1 MHIPDGFIPPQLC
14 IVGYGLSGLVTWH
27 CLRQVQKHPDPAAQM
42 PKASLL
48 AAAFFVATSIQIPLP
63 PMSLH
68 LVLSGLLG
76 AVLGYYAFLSIL
88 IGLFFQALFLGHGG
102 LSTLGINSLII
113 GIPALIGYGIFH
125 LRHWLPRSLTPAVRY
140 GIGGFLAGSIGMI
153 LAVTIFI
160 SLLIFAIPVGFD
172 AATERTALL
181 TLGIAHGP
189 LIIVEG
195 IFTALL
201 VTFLQRTKPELLTG
215 LMAESPPEQGNHPG
229 RMTSKHHSASHH
241 SGGRLCD

>member
-1 MHIPDGFIPPQLC
+1 MHIPDGFVPPQLC
-14 IVGYGLSGLVTWH
+14 IVGYGLSGLITWQ
-27 CLRQVQKHPDPAAQM
+27 CLRHINRHPDPTAQM

-48 AAAFFVATSIQIPLP
+48 AAAFFVASSIQIPLP

-76 AVLGYYAFLSIL
+76 AVLGPYAFLAIL

-102 LSTLGINSLII
+102 FSTLGLNALII
-113 GIPALIGYGIFH
+113 GVPALVGYGIFQ
-125 LRHWLPRSLTPAVRY
+125 LQRWLPRSLGTSARY
-140 GIGGFLAGSIGMI
+140 GLSGFLAGAVGMV

-160 SLLIFAIPVGFD
+160 GLLLFTVPVGFD
-172 AATERTALL
+172 VATERAALW

-189 LIIVEG
+189 LVIIEG

-201 VTFLQRTKPELLTG
+201 VIFLQRTKPELLTG
-215 LMAESPPEQGNHPG
+215 LAAKPVMHPG
-229 RMTSKHHSASHH
+229 PSPSP
-241 SGGRLCD
+241 GEQLCD

>member
-1 MHIPDGFIPPQLC
+1 MHIPDGFVPPQLC
-14 IVGYGLSGLVTWH
+14 IVGYGLSGLVTWQ
-27 CLRQVQKHPDPAAQM
+27 CLRQIQRHPDPASQM
-42 PKASLL
+42 PRASLL

-68 LVLSGLLG
+68 LVLSGLMG
-76 AVLGYYAFLSIL
+76 AVLGYYAFLAIL

-113 GIPALIGYGIFH
+113 GIPALVGYGIFQ
-125 LRHWLPRSLTPAVRY
+125 LRHWLPHSLKPSIRY
-140 GIGGFLAGSIGMI
+140 GLSGFLAGAIGMM

-172 AATERTALL
+172 AATERTALF

-189 LIIVEG
+189 LVIVEG

-215 LMAESPPEQGNHPG
+215 LHAEPVIERLSQPERLAPG
-229 RMTSKHHSASHH
+229 HH
-241 SGGRLCD
+241 SGERLCD

>member
-1 MHIPDGFIPPQLC
+1 MHIPDGFIPPQVC
-14 IVGYGLSGLVTWH
+14 IVGYGLSGLITWH
-27 CLRQVQKHPDPAAQM
+27 CLRQVQRHPDPAAQM

-48 AAAFFVATSIQIPLP
+48 AAAFFVVTSIQIPLP

-76 AVLGYYAFLSIL
+76 AVLGYYAFLAIL

-102 LSTLGINSLII
+102 LSTLGVNSLII
-113 GIPALIGYGIFH
+113 GIPALVGYGIFH
-125 LRHWLPRSLTPAVRY
+125 LRRWLPRALTPSVRD
-140 GIGGFLAGSIGMI
+140 GISGFLAGAIGMM

-172 AATERTALL
+172 AATERMALL

-189 LIIVEG
+189 LVLVEG

-201 VTFLQRTKPELLTG
+201 VTFLRRTKPELLTG
-215 LMAESPPEQGNHPG
+215 LVSKPTPEWATERISQPEPTNSGNY
-229 RMTSKHHSASHH
+229 SAD
-241 SGGRLCD
+241 RLCD

>member
-1 MHIPDGFIPPQLC
+1 MHIPDGFVPPQLC

-27 CLRQVQKHPDPAAQM
+27 CLRQVQRHPDPAAQM

-102 LSTLGINSLII
+102 LSTLGVNALII
-113 GIPALIGYGIFH
+113 GIPALVGYGVFN
-125 LRHWLPRSLTPAVRY
+125 LGRWLPRSLTPAARC
-140 GIGGFLAGSIGMI
+140 GISGFLAGATGMM
-153 LAVTIFI
+153 LAVAIFI
-160 SLLIFAIPVGFD
+160 SLLVFAIPVGFD
-172 AATERTALL
+172 AATERAALL
-181 TLGIAHGP
+181 TLGLAHGP

-215 LMAESPPEQGNHPG
+215 LANEIPHRQSQSERTAHPSGEQ
-229 RMTSKHHSASHH
+229 
-241 SGGRLCD
+241 LCD

>member
-1 MHIPDGFIPPQLC
+1 MHIPDGFVPPQLC
-14 IVGYGLSGLVTWH
+14 IVGYGLTGLVTWH
-27 CLRQVQKHPDPAAQM
+27 CLRQVKRDLNPAAQM

-48 AAAFFVATSIQIPLP
+48 AAAFFVATSVQIPMP

-76 AVLGYYAFLSIL
+76 AVLGYYAFLAIL

-102 LSTLGINSLII
+102 LSTLGVNALII
-113 GIPALIGYGIFH
+113 GFPALVGYGVFQ

-140 GIGGFLAGSIGMI
+140 GISGFMAGAVGMI
-153 LAVTIFI
+153 LAVTLFI
-160 SLLIFAIPVGFD
+160 NLLIFTIPVGFD
-172 AATERTALL
+172 AATERAALL

-189 LIIVEG
+189 LVIVEG

-201 VTFLQRTKPELLTG
+201 VTFLQRTKPEMLTG
-215 LMAESPPEQGNHPG
+215 LAPEPINNRAVQGE
-229 RMTSKHHSASHH
+229 
-241 SGGRLCD
+241 RLCD